1 MESYHTSFHTSFH
14 TMTRFPECTISH
26 IRSLCVVAMEVK
38 LPIACL
44 VLQTLLLLTTVKET
58 HCYRENGD
66 LKGGRFIFYF
76 IGKMLMI

>member
-1 MESYHTSFHTSFH
+1 
-14 TMTRFPECTISH
+14 MTRFPECTISH
-26 IRSLCVVAMEVK
+26 IRSLGVVAMEVK

-44 VLQTLLLLTTVKET
+44 MLQTLLLLTTVKET